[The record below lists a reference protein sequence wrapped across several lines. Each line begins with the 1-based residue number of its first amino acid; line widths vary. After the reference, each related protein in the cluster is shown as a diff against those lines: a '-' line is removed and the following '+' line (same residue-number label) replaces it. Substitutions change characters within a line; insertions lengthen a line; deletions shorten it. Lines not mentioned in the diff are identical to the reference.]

1 MKNSWG
7 KSYGDQGYIKIK
19 RGTCGIGRWS
29 CIAVSCSRV
38 GDGAP
43 DEIPEEI
50 PKPPPSNACDVRH
63 IFGEISGK
71 KKTVYKMSNGMY
83 VLNFCKI
90 NLT

>member
-50 PKPPPSNACDVRH
+50 PNPPPACDVRH
-63 IFGEISGK
+63 IFGEISGRK
-71 KKTVYKMSNGMY
+71 RTVYEMSNGMY
-83 VLNFCKI
+83 ILNFCKI